1 MDKNFEAKISKEDV
15 RRRYTIN
22 YLIELGEKK
31 MELTDFK
38 PVVAVLNRDE
48 IKLGLQIVEFKDN
61 GTVDLISS
69 LKDKV
74 VTNLKQEKVFMFED
88 FNKASASAL
97 INYP

>member
-48 IKLGLQIVEFKDN
+48 IKLGLQIVEFKNN